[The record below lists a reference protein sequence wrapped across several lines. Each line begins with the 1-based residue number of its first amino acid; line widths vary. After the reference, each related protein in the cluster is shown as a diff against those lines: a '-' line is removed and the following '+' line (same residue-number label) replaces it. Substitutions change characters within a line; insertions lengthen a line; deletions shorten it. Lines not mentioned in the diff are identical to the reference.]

1 MCPQRSEVDTS
12 TVIAAVDT
20 LGRRVAPRHYRSVE
34 EKIQIVTESRMP
46 GASVAEVAR
55 RHGVNANQVFTWR
68 LQQEQG
74 VLGRRRRG
82 RPAAVKLL
90 PVQVRS
96 ETQEPLALA
105 LAEASTAKLAAP
117 ASEGRIEITLADG
130 IRIAISG
137 AVPSEQLHRVLA
149 VLR

>member
-1 MCPQRSEVDTS
+1 
-12 TVIAAVDT
+12 
-20 LGRRVAPRHYRSVE
+20 
-34 EKIQIVTESRMP
+34 MP

-74 VLGRRRRG
+74 VLGRRKRG

-90 PVQVRS
+90 PVQVSR
-96 ETQEPLALA
+96 EARELP
-105 LAEASTAKLAAP
+105 AEASAAPLAAP
-117 ASEGRIEITLADG
+117 VSDGRMEITLTDG

-137 AVPSEQLHRVLA
+137 AVPAEQLRQVLA
-149 VLR
+149 VLRR

>member
-1 MCPQRSEVDTS
+1 M
-12 TVIAAVDT
+12 
-20 LGRRVAPRHYRSVE
+20 
-34 EKIQIVTESRMP
+34 
-46 GASVAEVAR
+46 AEVAR

-68 LQQEQG
+68 LQQDQG

-90 PVQVRS
+90 PVQVRN
-96 ETQEPLALA
+96 ETQEPLP
-105 LAEASTAKLAAP
+105 EASTATLAAP

-130 IRIAISG
+130 VRIAISG
-137 AVPSEQLHRVLA
+137 AVSAEQLHQVLA

>member
-12 TVIAAVDT
+12 TVRAAVDT
-20 LGRRVAPRHYRSVE
+20 LGRRVAPRHYRTVD

-96 ETQEPLALA
+96 ETQEPLA
-105 LAEASTAKLAAP
+105 EPSTATLRAP

-130 IRIAISG
+130 VRIAISG
-137 AVPSEQLHRVLA
+137 AVSAEQLHQVLA

>member
-12 TVIAAVDT
+12 TAISAIDT
-20 LGRRVAPRHYRSVE
+20 LGRRVAPHRFRTVE
-34 EKIQIVTESRMP
+34 EKIRIVTESRML

-55 RHGVNANQVFTWR
+55 RHGVNANQIFTWR

-96 ETQEPLALA
+96 ETQEPR
-105 LAEASTAKLAAP
+105 AEASTATHPAP
-117 ASEGRIEITLADG
+117 GSEGRVEITLADG
-130 IRIAISG
+130 VRIAISG
-137 AVPSEQLHRVLA
+137 AVSAEQLRQVLA

>member
-1 MCPQRSEVDTS
+1 MDTS

-96 ETQEPLALA
+96 ETQEPLA
-105 LAEASTAKLAAP
+105 EASTATLAAP

-130 IRIAISG
+130 VRIAISG
-137 AVPSEQLHRVLA
+137 AVSAEQLHRVLA

>member
-1 MCPQRSEVDTS
+1 MV
-12 TVIAAVDT
+12 
-20 LGRRVAPRHYRSVE
+20 
-34 EKIQIVTESRMP
+34 

-90 PVQVRS
+90 PVQVRN
-96 ETQEPLALA
+96 ETQEPLP
-105 LAEASTAKLAAP
+105 ESSTATFVAP

-130 IRIAISG
+130 VRIAISG
-137 AVPSEQLHRVLA
+137 AVSAEQLHQVLG
-149 VLR
+149 VLRR

>member
-1 MCPQRSEVDTS
+1 MDTS
-12 TVIAAVDT
+12 TAVAAVDT
-20 LGRRVAPRHYRSVE
+20 LGRRVAPRHFRSVE
-34 EKIQIVTESRMP
+34 EKIRIVTESRLP

-74 VLGRRRRG
+74 VLGRRKRG
-82 RPAAVKLL
+82 RPAVVKLL
-90 PVQVRS
+90 PVQVQS
-96 ETQEPLALA
+96 DAQEPQPEACPATLAV
-105 LAEASTAKLAAP
+105 P

-130 IRIAISG
+130 VRIAISG
-137 AVPSEQLHRVLA
+137 VVSSEQLHQVLA

>member
-1 MCPQRSEVDTS
+1 VGTS

-20 LGRRVAPRHYRSVE
+20 LGRRVAPRNFRTVE

-74 VLGRRRRG
+74 VLGRRKRG

-90 PVQVRS
+90 PVQVCS
-96 ETQEPLALA
+96 ETQEPP
-105 LAEASTAKLAAP
+105 AEASVAAP
-117 ASEGRIEITLADG
+117 ASEGCIEITLTDGVRIG
-130 IRIAISG
+130 IRG
-137 AVPSEQLHRVLA
+137 AVSSEQLHQVLA

>member
-1 MCPQRSEVDTS
+1 MDTS
-12 TVIAAVDT
+12 TAISAVDT
-20 LGRRVAPRHYRSVE
+20 LGRRVAPRRYRTVE
-34 EKIQIVTESRMP
+34 EKIQICTESRMP

-90 PVQVRS
+90 PVQVRR
-96 ETQEPLALA
+96 EAQEPA
-105 LAEASTAKLAAP
+105 AEASTATLIAP
-117 ASEGRIEITLADG
+117 ASEGRIDITLADG
-130 IRIAISG
+130 VRIAISG
-137 AVPSEQLHRVLA
+137 AVSAEQLHQVLA

>member
-1 MCPQRSEVDTS
+1 VDTS
-12 TVIAAVDT
+12 TVQAAVDT
-20 LGRRVAPRHYRSVE
+20 LGRRVAPRHFRTVE
-34 EKIQIVTESRMP
+34 EKIRIVTESRLP

-55 RHGVNANQVFTWR
+55 RYGVNANQVFTWR

-74 VLGRRRRG
+74 VLGRRKRG

-96 ETQEPLALA
+96 ETQEPP
-105 LAEASTAKLAAP
+105 AEAGVAAP

-130 IRIAISG
+130 VRIAIRG
-137 AVPSEQLHRVLA
+137 AVSSEQLHQVLA

>member
-1 MCPQRSEVDTS
+1 MCPRRNEVDTS
-12 TVIAAVDT
+12 TAIAAVDT
-20 LGRRVAPRHYRSVE
+20 LGRRVAPRHFRSVE
-34 EKIQIVTESRMP
+34 EKIQIVTESRLP

-74 VLGRRRRG
+74 VLGRRKRG

-90 PVQVRS
+90 PVQVQS
-96 ETQEPLALA
+96 EAQEPPP
-105 LAEASTAKLAAP
+105 EACSATLAAP

-130 IRIAISG
+130 VRVAISG
-137 AVPSEQLHRVLA
+137 VVSSEQLHQVLA

>member
-1 MCPQRSEVDTS
+1 MDTS

-34 EKIQIVTESRMP
+34 EKIKIVTESRMP
-46 GASVAEVAR
+46 GASVADVAR

-74 VLGRRRRG
+74 VLGRRKRG
-82 RPAAVKLL
+82 RPAAVRLL

-96 ETQEPLALA
+96 EAPEP
-105 LAEASTAKLAAP
+105 LAEASTATLATP
-117 ASEGRIEITLADG
+117 ASEGRIEITLGDG
-130 IRIAISG
+130 VRIAISG
-137 AVPSEQLHRVLA
+137 AVSAEQLHQVLA

>member
-1 MCPQRSEVDTS
+1 VDTS
-12 TVIAAVDT
+12 TVIAAFDT

-74 VLGRRRRG
+74 VLGRRKRG
-82 RPAAVKLL
+82 RPAVVRLL
-90 PVQVRS
+90 PVQVSR
-96 ETQEPLALA
+96 EAQEP
-105 LAEASTAKLAAP
+105 LAEASTAALAAP

-130 IRIAISG
+130 VRIAISG
-137 AVPSEQLHRVLA
+137 AVSAGQLHQVLS
-149 VLR
+149 VLRR